1 MAEQRGLRWGI
12 LGTGNIANQ
21 FAAGVA
27 ASRRGRVVAVGSRAT
42 ASADA
47 FARPR
52 EIAAAHGS
60 YDALVRDSSVDAV
73 YNSLPNSMHHEWT
86 IKALRAGK
94 HVLCEKPFASH
105 AAEAREMFD
114 VARQTGRTLVEAFMY
129 RSHPLTKAVVE
140 AVRGGAIGEL
150 RMIRTSFCFR
160 TTKIANN
167 IRFQPDLAGG
177 VLMDVGC
184 YCVSWARLMAGEE
197 PSAVHAVAHQHES
210 GVDDIAIGTLRFPS
224 GVLASFTC
232 GMSVQADN
240 TAYVCGS
247 DGYIEVP
254 VPWKPPRMR
263 AAYTIARSTPPRMDQ
278 AGKPA
283 PAPPP
288 RQTHHVD
295 APTELYGME
304 ADDFAATVF
313 DGAPPAV
320 SEADTI
326 GIMVV
331 LDELRQQVGVA
342 V

>member
-1 MAEQRGLRWGI
+1 
-12 LGTGNIANQ
+12 
-21 FAAGVA
+21 
-27 ASRRGRVVAVGSRAT
+27 
-42 ASADA
+42 
-47 FARPR
+47 
-52 EIAAAHGS
+52 
-60 YDALVRDSSVDAV
+60 
-73 YNSLPNSMHHEWT
+73 MHHAWT

-94 HVLCEKPFASH
+94 HVLCEKPFATH
-105 AAEAREMFD
+105 AREAREMF
-114 VARQTGRTLVEAFMY
+114 AASRETGRVLVEAFMY
-129 RSHPLTKAVVE
+129 RSHPLTHEVLK

-160 TTKIANN
+160 TTKVANN

-184 YCVSWARLMAGEE
+184 YCVSFARLLAGEE
-197 PSAVHAVAHQHES
+197 PAAVHSVAHKHPN
-210 GVDDIAIGTLRFPS
+210 GVDDVAVGTLRFPS

-240 TAYVCGS
+240 AAYVCGS

-254 VPWKPPRMR
+254 IPWKPPRMQ

-283 PAPPP
+283 PAGPPP
-288 RQTHHVD
+288 RETHHVD
-295 APTELYGME
+295 APTELYGLE

-313 DGAPPAV
+313 DGVAPTV
-320 SEADTI
+320 SEQDTI
-326 GIMVV
+326 GNMIV
-331 LDELRQQVGVA
+331 LDELRRQVGIA